1 MHSTWR
7 VFFFTATL
15 LTGVAA
21 TDLSVVYG
29 ATVITYPLSGD
40 VEHPAPMCP
49 SGTTNV
55 AAASIR
61 VDITLDYSAGMDVQL
76 LNQKV
81 SKIGNTWFVDND
93 QDGVADDIMANN
105 PGTWYVE
112 VKVSGVKVDSESGNI
127 VNPP

>member
-1 MHSTWR
+1 
-7 VFFFTATL
+7 
-15 LTGVAA
+15 
-21 TDLSVVYG
+21 
-29 ATVITYPLSGD
+29 
-40 VEHPAPMCP
+40 MCP